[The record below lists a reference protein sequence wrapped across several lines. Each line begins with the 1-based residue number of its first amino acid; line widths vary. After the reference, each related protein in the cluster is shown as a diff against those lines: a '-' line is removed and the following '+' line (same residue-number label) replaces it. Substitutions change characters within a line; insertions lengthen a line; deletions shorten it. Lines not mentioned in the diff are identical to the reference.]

1 MQDTT
6 LLNENTRR
14 ASQILETDY
23 EILSK
28 PSSAITEHKRVL
40 SRVPSSHADSA
51 VSPKIT
57 HRHKRSYSYEPA
69 ASDRESWWRVTI
81 KVYFQIM
88 YLFIY
93 IHMNRI
99 HQILV
104 RMIHI

>member
-14 ASQILETDY
+14 ASQILETNY

-28 PSSAITEHKRVL
+28 PSSAITENKL
-40 SRVPSSHADSA
+40 LPSRLPSSHANSA
-51 VSPKIT
+51 VSPRIT

-69 ASDRESWWRVTI
+69 ASARESWWRVTI
-81 KVYFQIM
+81 KVYLQNI

-93 IHMNRI
+93 IHINRI

-104 RMIHI
+104 HMIHI